1 MLRTNCYNAL
11 FRKSGSLI
19 WNYQGIQGIS
29 FHELTGNS
37 RVVVSK
43 SLFWQILPPI
53 SLDFVFFLRE
63 FDLKKNSAFM
73 DLEKFHTP
81 KPWCYS
87 PYFWG
92 WNKWGRGGRRG
103 RFLIVW
109 GSSKVSENPGNWK
122 QEFCECTQ
130 NGSNSLK
137 NMVCYLSLIL
147 ETQQV
152 INKFNKTFCD
162 KTKQQ

>member
-1 MLRTNCYNAL
+1 MLRMNYYNAL

-29 FHELTGNS
+29 FHELIGNS

-92 WNKWGRGGRRG
+92 SNKRWRGGEKREIPNSLRE
-103 RFLIVW
+103 LENIW
-109 GSSKVSENPGNWK
+109 KSDNPGDWN
-122 QEFCECTQ
+122 QEIWGCNDTKKVKKLLVLIE
-130 NGSNSLK
+130 SLFQD
-137 NMVCYLSLIL
+137 LSCCI
-147 ETQQV
+147 
-152 INKFNKTFCD
+152 FS
-162 KTKQQ
+162 